1 MSACLIHCA
10 LVAALLARIADV
22 FPQGAPHV
30 ASLVLGLAS
39 YDVQDQGVTG
49 HLLVLFDFDNISSLD
64 ALPVLQLEALAS
76 LAENKLLHWL
86 TVYLFC
92 SLLEFL
98 VMEIVYRSPCKKT
111 DSCDGNIISEV
122 A

>member
-39 YDVQDQGVTG
+39 NDVQDQGITG

-86 TVYLFC
+86 TVY
-92 SLLEFL
+92 
-98 VMEIVYRSPCKKT
+98 
-111 DSCDGNIISEV
+111 
-122 A
+122 

>member
-1 MSACLIHCA
+1 M
-10 LVAALLARIADV
+10 
-22 FPQGAPHV
+22 
-30 ASLVLGLAS
+30 
-39 YDVQDQGVTG
+39 
-49 HLLVLFDFDNISSLD
+49 VLFDFDNISSLD

-98 VMEIVYRSPCKKT
+98 VMEIVYRSPRKKT
-111 DSCDGNIISEV
+111 DCCDGNIISEI